1 MTIEK
6 VKKFVSNLHDK
17 IEYVMHIKNLKEALN
32 NGLVLKKVDKLIKF
46 DQNASLKLYIDMNND
61 LRKKAIDEFEK
72 DFFQVDE

>member
-6 VKKFVSNLHDK
+6 VKKLVSNLHDK

>member
-6 VKKFVSNLHDK
+6 VKKLVSNLHDK

-32 NGLVLKKVDKLIKF
+32 NGLVLKKVGKLIKF

>member
-32 NGLVLKKVDKLIKF
+32 NGLVLKKVGKLIKF

>member
-6 VKKFVSNLHDK
+6 VKKLVSNLHDK

-46 DQNASLKLYIDMNND
+46 NQNAWLKLYIDMNND